1 MMVVT
6 AENLVIV
13 LYDGSVSKADASEQ
27 RQPNPDS
34 LRIDLETRTGAR
46 RSF

>member
-6 AENLVIV
+6 AENLV
-13 LYDGSVSKADASEQ
+13 LYERSVSEAAAPEQ

-34 LRIDLETRTGAR
+34 LRIDL
-46 RSF
+46 